1 MEILEIANKIKQ
13 KGGKLYLVGGALR
26 DELLKRKVHDKDY
39 CVVGLNEEEWEE
51 LFPEAHKRGKFFGV
65 YDIEATEFALARK
78 EKKKGIGHT
87 QFAITTGKE
96 ITIEEDLA
104 RRDITIN
111 AMAKEIETGKILDP
125 YNGKQDIEKKI
136 IRATS
141 EAFCEDPLRVYRVAR
156 FAAMLDFTVEE
167 NTITM
172 MKELK
177 QELITLS
184 AERVFDEFRKALSTD
199 KPSIFFEVLKK
210 ADVLDIHFKEIYDLI
225 GSTQPEKYHPEGDS
239 FAHTMM
245 VVDKSAQITNNLEI
259 RFSALVHDLGKG
271 ITPKEMLPHHY
282 GHDKSGVLLVANF
295 GKRLKMPEIW
305 IKCGKTAAKE
315 HMLGGIFSKM
325 TAPKQVDFLERVS
338 KSKLGLDG
346 MKIVVL
352 CDKWRGRQMPQDITF
367 DKIGKECFS
376 KINGKY
382 IEEKYH
388 IKNTK
393 KVGELLRKER
403 IEWIKENNRN
413 IIS

>member
-1 MEILEIANKIKQ
+1 MEILEIANRIKE
-13 KGGKLYLVGGALR
+13 KGGKLYLVGGAVR
-26 DELLKRKVHDKDY
+26 DELIGRKVHDKDY
-39 CVVGLNEEEWEE
+39 CVVGLEQKEWET
-51 LFPEAHKRGKFFGV
+51 LFPEAHKRGKFFCV
-65 YDIEATEFALARK
+65 YDLEGTEFALARK
-78 EKKKGIGHT
+78 EKKEGIGHK
-87 QFAITTGKE
+87 QFSIITGKE

-111 AMAKEIETGKILDP
+111 AMAKEIETGELIDP
-125 YNGKQDIEKKI
+125 YKGKNDLENKI

-141 EAFCEDPLRVYRVAR
+141 KAFCEDPLRVYRVAR
-156 FAAMLDFTVEE
+156 FSAMLDFQVEE
-167 NTITM
+167 NTISM
-172 MKELK
+172 MKNLKDELS
-177 QELITLS
+177 TLS
-184 AERVFDEFRKALSTD
+184 VERVFDEFRKALSTD
-199 KPSIFFEVLKK
+199 KPSNFFEILKK
-210 ADVLDIHFKEIYDLI
+210 AEVLDVHFKEIYDLI
-225 GSTQPEKYHPEGDS
+225 GSTQPQKYHPEGDS

-245 VVDKSAQITNNLEI
+245 VIDKCAQITDSLEI

-282 GHDKSGVLLVANF
+282 GHDKKGVFLVANF
-295 GKRLKMPEIW
+295 GKRLKMPEVW
-305 IKCGKTAAKE
+305 IKCGKTAAAE

-352 CDKWRGRQMPQDITF
+352 CDRWREDEMPEDVNFAQ
-367 DKIGKECFS
+367 IGKECFS

-388 IKNTK
+388 IKNAK

-403 IEWIKENNRN
+403 IEWMKENK
-413 IIS
+413 